1 MKSPVMIIPD
11 AMKALYALRSSAEK
25 GGVPQRLLT
34 LLELRVSQINGCSL
48 CVDMHVVE
56 LKQQGEKD
64 ERIFAVAAWRDRR
77 SLRMPNARRW
87 RWPNL
92 SPVSAIGRILSPTRS
107 GMRPPG
113 TTTSALSPDC

>member
-1 MKSPVMIIPD
+1 MHERGSGTVADVCKFRALMTQALVKWLQRPGTPDHHTVMQARMKSPVMIIPD

-48 CVDMHVVE
+48 CVDMHAVE

-64 ERIFAVAAWRDRR
+64 
-77 SLRMPNARRW
+77 
-87 RWPNL
+87 
-92 SPVSAIGRILSPTRS
+92 
-107 GMRPPG
+107 
-113 TTTSALSPDC
+113 